1 MKPAP
6 LPSLMPLLP
15 LLWLA
20 GCQPQ
25 DQAPLPGYAEAD
37 FVQVA
42 APSGGRLLK
51 LPVKEG
57 DEVQPDQLLFALEA
71 EPQQAALAA
80 SQALLAQ
87 RQAQLTDLT
96 KGLRTEEIAALQA
109 QLESAQ
115 AELRQA
121 RRDHERQTSL
131 RRQGFSSQA
140 NLDDSRTRQ
149 ETAEAQVRN
158 LQAQLAVGQ
167 LAGRPD
173 ALQAATAATQAAAAQ
188 VQQDSWQ
195 LAQRQ
200 QQAHSRAQVDEILFR
215 VGEWVPA
222 GEPVLNLLPDDGVK
236 IRFFVPQ
243 DRLSRLKP
251 GQTIQVGCDACSG
264 KLAARISHIANE
276 AEFTPPVIYSQ
287 ANRAKLVFLVE
298 AKPLQTGTLRPG
310 QPLDVYLEPAG

>member
-1 MKPAP
+1 MKPAA
-6 LPSLMPLLP
+6 LFALMA

-42 APSGGRLLK
+42 APSGGRLVA

-57 DEVQPDQLLFALEA
+57 DEVQVEQLLFTLEA

-87 RQAQLTDLT
+87 RQAELTDLT

-109 QLESAQ
+109 QLASAQ

-121 RRDHERQTSL
+121 RREHERQLSL

-140 NLDDSRTRQ
+140 NLDESRTRQ
-149 ETAEAQVRN
+149 ETAGAQVQH

-173 ALQAATAATQAAAAQ
+173 ALLAAKAATEAAAAQ

-200 QQAHSRAQVDEILFR
+200 QRAHTGGRVDEILFR

-222 GEPVLNLLPDDGVK
+222 GQPVLNLLPHDGVK

-243 DRLSRLKP
+243 DMLSRLKP
-251 GQTIQVGCDACSG
+251 GQPIQVGCDACKG
-264 KLAARISHIANE
+264 KLAARISQIASE

-298 AKPLQTGTLRPG
+298 AKPLHTGTLRPG
-310 QPLDVYLEPAG
+310 QPLDVYLPEAK

>member
-1 MKPAP
+1 MKLAP
-6 LPSLMPLLP
+6 LFALISLQ
-15 LLWLA
+15 WLA

-25 DQAPLPGYAEAD
+25 DQAPVPGYAEAD

-42 APSGGRLLK
+42 APSGGRLLR
-51 LPVKEG
+51 LAVKEG
-57 DEVQPDQLLFALEA
+57 DEVQPDQPLFALEA
-71 EPQQAALAA
+71 EPQQATLAA

-121 RRDHERQTSL
+121 RRDHERQMSL
-131 RRQGFSSQA
+131 RHQGFSSQA

-167 LAGRPD
+167 LASRPD
-173 ALQAATAATQAAAAQ
+173 ALQAAKAATEAAAAQ

-200 QQAHSRAQVDEILFR
+200 QQAHTTGLVDEILFR
-215 VGEWVPA
+215 IGEWVPA
-222 GEPVLNLLPDDGVK
+222 GQPVLNLLPEDGVK

-243 DRLSRLKP
+243 DHLSQLKP
-251 GQTIQVGCDACSG
+251 GQTIQVGCDACEG
-264 KLAARISHIANE
+264 KLDARISHIASE

-298 AKPLQTGTLRPG
+298 AKPLHTGTLRPG
-310 QPLDVYLEPAG
+310 QPLDVYLPEAK

>member
-1 MKPAP
+1 MKPA
-6 LPSLMPLLP
+6 LLLP
-15 LLWLA
+15 LFWLA

-25 DQAPLPGYAEAD
+25 AQAPLPGYAEAD

-42 APSGGRLLK
+42 APSGGRLLR

-57 DEVQPDQLLFALEA
+57 DQVQPGELLFALEA

-80 SQALLAQ
+80 SQAQLAQ
-87 RQAQLTDLT
+87 RQAELVDLT
-96 KGLRTEEIAALQA
+96 KGLRAEEIAALQA

-121 RRDHERQTSL
+121 RRDHERQISL

-149 ETAEAQVRN
+149 ETAEAQVHH
-158 LQAQLAVGQ
+158 LQAQLAVGH

-173 ALQAATAATQAAAAQ
+173 ALQAAKAATQAAAAQ
-188 VQQDSWQ
+188 VQQDNWQ
-195 LAQRQ
+195 LTQRQ
-200 QQAHSRAQVDEILFR
+200 QQAHTRAQVDEILFR

-222 GEPVLNLLPDDGVK
+222 GQPVLNLLPDDGVK
-236 IRFFVPQ
+236 IRFFVSQ
-243 DRLSRLKP
+243 AQLSHLQP
-251 GQTIQVGCDACSG
+251 GHTLQVGCDACDG
-264 KLAARISHIANE
+264 RLDARISHIASE

-298 AKPLQTGTLRPG
+298 AKPLHTGVLRPG
-310 QPLDVYLEPAG
+310 QPLDVYLQPAG

>member
-1 MKPAP
+1 MKLA
-6 LPSLMPLLP
+6 LTIVPLLF
-15 LLWLA
+15 LA

-25 DQAPLPGYAEAD
+25 EQAPLPGYAEAD

-42 APSGGRLLK
+42 APSGGRLVAL
-51 LPVKEG
+51 VVREG
-57 DEVQPDQLLFALEA
+57 DEVHVEQPLFALEA

-87 RQAQLTDLT
+87 RQAELTDLT
-96 KGLRTEEIAALQA
+96 KGLRTEEIAARQA

-121 RRDHERQTSL
+121 RREHERQLSL

-173 ALQAATAATQAAAAQ
+173 ALAAAKAATEAAAAQ

-195 LAQRQ
+195 LAERRQR
-200 QQAHSRAQVDEILFR
+200 AHTAGRVDEILFR

-222 GEPVLNLLPDDGVK
+222 GQPVLNLLPEDGVK

-243 DRLSRLKP
+243 DRLSQLKP
-251 GQTIQVGCDACSG
+251 GQTIQVGCDACEG
-264 KLAARISHIANE
+264 KLDARISQIASE

-298 AKPLQTGTLRPG
+298 AKPLHTGTLRPG
-310 QPLDVYLEPAG
+310 QPLDVYLPEAK